1 MQFDHRCYR
10 ILSAVFIC
18 WFGVNTTRSDLL
30 TMVFSQPQLISAI
43 PTHHLKF
50 LKEAG
55 HGITKEEIPEEE
67 LNEGTDEIDHA
78 EMELRRGQILW
89 FRGLNRIQTQVCSPR
104 LLDMSNFITYF
115 CYQFPPLM
123 ATAEGLFC
131 FWSIVLS
138 ELLFEGIL
146 SSRWQR
152 ETLIKIFFPA
162 DTWMHHNR
170 WNPTTG
176 SIFDLVHNQQIPYQ
190 SFYFRSLEHHLCFSS
205 RASPQASAYHH
216 WWPARLCCKTTSS
229 LSFNIKCSTHFLR
242 SHSTVHLFS
251 YWRSLL
257 VARKEKR
264 TFFQIHGNLLTIS
277 YWDKSSK
284 W

>member
-1 MQFDHRCYR
+1 MCYR

-104 LLDMSNFITYF
+104 LFDMSNFITYCRLLLLSVSPF
-115 CYQFPPLM
+115 DGKGW
-123 ATAEGLFC
+123 GLVLFLVSC
-131 FWSIVLS
+131 LIWIVVW
-138 ELLFEGIL
+138 E
-146 SSRWQR
+146 
-152 ETLIKIFFPA
+152 A
-162 DTWMHHNR
+162 
-170 WNPTTG
+170 
-176 SIFDLVHNQQIPYQ
+176 
-190 SFYFRSLEHHLCFSS
+190 FSH
-205 RASPQASAYHH
+205 QDDKE
-216 WWPARLCCKTTSS
+216 RL
-229 LSFNIKCSTHFLR
+229 
-242 SHSTVHLFS
+242 
-251 YWRSLL
+251 
-257 VARKEKR
+257 
-264 TFFQIHGNLLTIS
+264 
-277 YWDKSSK
+277 
-284 W
+284 

>member
-1 MQFDHRCYR
+1 MKSTTPRWSWGEARFSGSEVWTASRHRYARLGSSTCLT
-10 ILSAVFIC
+10 LSPTSVISFPLWWQRLRACFVF
-18 WFGVNTTRSDLL
+18 GLL
-30 TMVFSQPQLISAI
+30 SY
-43 PTHHLKF
+43 
-50 LKEAG
+50 
-55 HGITKEEIPEEE
+55 
-67 LNEGTDEIDHA
+67 LNCC
-78 EMELRRGQILW
+78 LR
-89 FRGLNRIQTQVCSPR
+89 
-104 LLDMSNFITYF
+104 
-115 CYQFPPLM
+115 
-123 ATAEGLFC
+123 
-131 FWSIVLS
+131 
-138 ELLFEGIL
+138 GIL

-176 SIFDLVHNQQIPYQ
+176 SIFDLVHHQQIPYQ

-257 VARKEKR
+257 VARKEKM

>member
-131 FWSIVLS
+131 SWSIVLS
-138 ELLFEGIL
+138 ELLFERH
-146 SSRWQR
+146 S
-152 ETLIKIFFPA
+152 LIKMTKRDFNKNI
-162 DTWMHHNR
+162 
-170 WNPTTG
+170 
-176 SIFDLVHNQQIPYQ
+176 
-190 SFYFRSLEHHLCFSS
+190 FSS
-205 RASPQASAYHH
+205 RHLNASQSMESNNRVHFWSGSQSTNSLPKFLFQIS
-216 WWPARLCCKTTSS
+216 RTSFVFFKQSITSS
-229 LSFNIKCSTHFLR
+229 IGLSPLVTSQTLLQNDKFTFIQHKMLYTFSALSQYSTSFFLLTFSSR
-242 SHSTVHLFS
+242 CKKRKNDLFS
-251 YWRSLL
+251 DTWKSPYHLL
-257 VARKEKR
+257 LR
-264 TFFQIHGNLLTIS
+264 
-277 YWDKSSK
+277 
-284 W
+284 

>member
-1 MQFDHRCYR
+1 
-10 ILSAVFIC
+10 
-18 WFGVNTTRSDLL
+18 
-30 TMVFSQPQLISAI
+30 MVFSQPQLISAI

-104 LLDMSNFITYF
+104 LLNMSNFITYF

-138 ELLFEGIL
+138 ELLFERH
-146 SSRWQR
+146 S
-152 ETLIKIFFPA
+152 LIKMTKRHF
-162 DTWMHHNR
+162 NKK
-170 WNPTTG
+170 N
-176 SIFDLVHNQQIPYQ
+176 
-190 SFYFRSLEHHLCFSS
+190 FSS
-205 RASPQASAYHH
+205 RHLNASQSMESNN
-216 WWPARLCCKTTSS
+216 RV
-229 LSFNIKCSTHFLR
+229 HF
-242 SHSTVHLFS
+242 
-251 YWRSLL
+251 
-257 VARKEKR
+257 
-264 TFFQIHGNLLTIS
+264 
-277 YWDKSSK
+277 
-284 W
+284 